1 MARLRAGQ
9 QDAVAGLVLAL
20 AWLAAYVPHFDRG
33 GFYSDDWSFAAI
45 YEDGARDGF
54 SGGLS
59 ALLDVSSSRP
69 VGTLYAA
76 VRYDLFGNDPTGHMV
91 VAGLLWLLVV
101 LLFFALLRLLRLPP
115 LHAGGIALLALLFP
129 LADSTRLWPAASA
142 LNLGIALYLAGT
154 LVALAG
160 LGRTGP
166 RSAAMHAVAVALYV
180 ASVLTYEVTIVAV
193 LLSFALYRSRA
204 DWRRALVRWG
214 VDVGAIAAVLLLATT
229 QSTVEREPITALPSR
244 VGEVTA
250 GALSVVSW
258 AVVPLGDTNHLSA
271 ARVLGGLLVLVVVAA
286 ALRFAV
292 DGERAAAVRR
302 WLAVAAGGV
311 VATVA
316 GYVVLLPVM
325 GYNPAHRGIANR
337 LNVFSSLGISALVF
351 SLAML
356 AAILLVWKRGPRATT
371 AVGVGLAAVLAAG
384 YAVRL
389 RSDEGHWHDAA
400 VDQRRVLDTI
410 RGSPRLPADDRFVAF
425 QVPAFTAPGVPVFH
439 ETWDLTG
446 ALQLLWGD
454 YSLQAYPANNGRVVV
469 CRRAGPYVLG
479 GTATRLAYGRTRFFG
494 ARTGRSRR
502 IGSRGDCERSMRVV
516 LGSGRRG

>member
-1 MARLRAGQ
+1 
-9 QDAVAGLVLAL
+9 
-20 AWLAAYVPHFDRG
+20 
-33 GFYSDDWSFAAI
+33 
-45 YEDGARDGF
+45 
-54 SGGLS
+54 
-59 ALLDVSSSRP
+59 
-69 VGTLYAA
+69 
-76 VRYDLFGNDPTGHMV
+76 
-91 VAGLLWLLVV
+91 
-101 LLFFALLRLLRLPP
+101 
-115 LHAGGIALLALLFP
+115 
-129 LADSTRLWPAASA
+129 
-142 LNLGIALYLAGT
+142 
-154 LVALAG
+154 
-160 LGRTGP
+160 
-166 RSAAMHAVAVALYV
+166 
-180 ASVLTYEVTIVAV
+180 
-193 LLSFALYRSRA
+193 
-204 DWRRALVRWG
+204 
-214 VDVGAIAAVLLLATT
+214 
-229 QSTVEREPITALPSR
+229 
-244 VGEVTA
+244 
-250 GALSVVSW
+250 
-258 AVVPLGDTNHLSA
+258 
-271 ARVLGGLLVLVVVAA
+271 
-286 ALRFAV
+286 
-292 DGERAAAVRR
+292 
-302 WLAVAAGGV
+302 
-311 VATVA
+311 
-316 GYVVLLPVM
+316 M